1 MADLP
6 KGAFPEYRGTLPLT
20 EAEFPR
26 VMGDD
31 GRESNILTEYATIG
45 DAESPKYVLYPTFR
59 KGMPLDWKA
68 AQEDAVQGGQH
79 FCIYDNLRQMQVA
92 DSLIHDHFNK
102 MIETE
107 RKHTPQVEDTI
118 MKIMQDVDSLRM
130 K

>member
-1 MADLP
+1 
-6 KGAFPEYRGTLPLT
+6 
-20 EAEFPR
+20 
-26 VMGDD
+26 
-31 GRESNILTEYATIG
+31 
-45 DAESPKYVLYPTFR
+45 
-59 KGMPLDWKA
+59 MPLDWKA

-79 FCIYDNLRQMQVA
+79 FGIYDNLRQMQVA